1 MLVEIWI
8 FFHTH
13 VYLIPTPSAFVTMFG
28 LRNENGGVP
37 RGEKLTIFSVVTDG
51 DRERQTDRGTQKQV
65 AET

>member
-1 MLVEIWI
+1 
-8 FFHTH
+8 
-13 VYLIPTPSAFVTMFG
+13 MFG